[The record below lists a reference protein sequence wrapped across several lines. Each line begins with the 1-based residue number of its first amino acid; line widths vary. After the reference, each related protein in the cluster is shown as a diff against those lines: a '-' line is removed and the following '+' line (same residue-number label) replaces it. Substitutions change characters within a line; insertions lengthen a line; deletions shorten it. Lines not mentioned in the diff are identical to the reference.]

1 MFQRH
6 KNYGNSKCLK
16 MLITETYLAAVPV
29 FKLLGGGCLGPKGI
43 GFLDIIEG
51 MGNGILPGILLGI
64 IAAFI

>member
-1 MFQRH
+1 
-6 KNYGNSKCLK
+6 